1 MHYYKISLYNNF
13 YYEDIKMLFCISKNT
28 KKTFRWAKLHIRNQ
42 IYMNRLLSL
51 HKWDNPSMA
60 SPFIII

>member
-1 MHYYKISLYNNF
+1 
-13 YYEDIKMLFCISKNT
+13 MLFLFIKNT

-42 IYMNRLLSL
+42 KYMNRLLSL